1 MVKWSQEIQL
11 QVKSLHSEGK
21 SLRDIALVTGI
32 SKSTIHSFIK
42 SLPSESTEVAEV
54 AHEVNV
60 PEFIPEHIQE
70 DMINNVDADNFM
82 NDLLSTTPSLTVK
95 TPEPK
100 VSKKDKKSA
109 ENFMENLLSTEPKT
123 PKARGQRQIVQK
135 VVEDPQ
141 VKGDMIARITM
152 NINNFEPLLK
162 DFLKPSKDAFLTS
175 IQKKS
180 SSELEVL
187 LKSMETT
194 RSISNLTNQFMHF
207 FYLGTQIVE
216 VGTTQYLGMDTTGF
230 SMALRQ
236 QNDEIQMIMRE
247 VCMDKV
253 ETFKKVT
260 KPEIR
265 LAMIMTTTLIG
276 VNAQNSMRKLQSNQP
291 NKSTMKKETPQPQPK
306 PENLPNTNGQPPKP
320 KVVTFIPEDTVST
333 FNDL

>member
-11 QVKSLHSEGK
+11 QVKALHTDGK

-42 SLPSESTEVAEV
+42 SLPSESPAQD
-54 AHEVNV
+54 AQEVNV
-60 PEFIPEHIQE
+60 PEFITEHIQE
-70 DMINNVDADNFM
+70 DMINGSDADNFM

-95 TPEPK
+95 APEPK
-100 VSKKDKKSA
+100 VSKKSKQSA
-109 ENFMENLLSTEPKT
+109 ENFMENLLTVEPKT

-162 DFLKPSKDAFLTS
+162 DFVKPSKDAFLS
-175 IQKKS
+175 SLQKKN

-216 VGTTQYLGMDTTGF
+216 VGSTQYLGMDTTGF

-236 QNDEIQMIMRE
+236 QHDEIQMIMRE

-276 VNAQNSMRKLQSNQP
+276 VNAQNSMRKMQNIQQ
-291 NKSTMKKETPQPQPK
+291 KPQPK
-306 PENLPNTNGQPPKP
+306 KDSAPKNEILPETNGQPPKP
-320 KVVTFIPEDTVST
+320 KVVTFIPEDKVST
-333 FNDL
+333 FSDL

>member
-11 QVKSLHSEGK
+11 QVKALHTDGK
-21 SLRDIALVTGI
+21 SLRDIATVTGI

-42 SLPSESTEVAEV
+42 SLPSESPAQD
-54 AHEVNV
+54 AQEVNV
-60 PEFIPEHIQE
+60 PEFNPEHIQE
-70 DMINNVDADNFM
+70 DMINGSDADNFM

-95 TPEPK
+95 APEPK
-100 VSKKDKKSA
+100 VSKKSKQSA
-109 ENFMENLLSTEPKT
+109 ENFMENLLTVEPKT

-162 DFLKPSKDAFLTS
+162 DFVKPSKDAFLS
-175 IQKKS
+175 SLQKKN

-216 VGTTQYLGMDTTGF
+216 VGSTQYLGMDTTGF

-236 QNDEIQMIMRE
+236 QHDEIQMIMRE

-276 VNAQNSMRKLQSNQP
+276 VNAQNSMRKMQNIQQ
-291 NKSTMKKETPQPQPK
+291 KPQPK
-306 PENLPNTNGQPPKP
+306 KDSAPKNEILPETNGQPPKP
-320 KVVTFIPEDTVST
+320 KVVTFIPEDKVST
-333 FNDL
+333 FSDL

>member
-1 MVKWSQEIQL
+1 MVKWSSEIQL
-11 QVKSLHSEGK
+11 QVKALHSEGK
-21 SLRDIALVTGI
+21 SLRDIATATGI

-42 SLPSESTEVAEV
+42 SLPSEPTVQ
-54 AHEVNV
+54 EVNV
-60 PEFIPEHIQE
+60 PEFNPEHIQE

-100 VSKKDKKSA
+100 VSKKAKQSA
-109 ENFMENLLSTEPKT
+109 ENFMENLLTIEPKT
-123 PKARGQRQIVQK
+123 PKVRGQRQIVQK

-276 VNAQNSMRKLQSNQP
+276 VNAQNSMRKIQSIQQ
-291 NKSTMKKETPQPQPK
+291 KQQQQPQPK
-306 PENLPNTNGQPPKP
+306 KDNTPKNEILPETNGQPPKP
-320 KVVTFIPEDTVST
+320 KVVTFIPDDKVSS
-333 FNDL
+333 FSDL